1 MATTTAS
8 ATATASL
15 SIGRDDADDDSY
27 QNCCDEF

>member
-1 MATTTAS
+1 MTTTTATT
-8 ATATASL
+8 ATTASL